1 MTNEEWLNWL
11 DTDGKAEFLANV
23 QQNGSVKIVPGRIH
37 ERARYVINKIW
48 ELWLKSEHKE

>member
-1 MTNEEWLNWL
+1 MTNEEWLNGL
-11 DTDGKAEFLANV
+11 DIDGKAEFLANV